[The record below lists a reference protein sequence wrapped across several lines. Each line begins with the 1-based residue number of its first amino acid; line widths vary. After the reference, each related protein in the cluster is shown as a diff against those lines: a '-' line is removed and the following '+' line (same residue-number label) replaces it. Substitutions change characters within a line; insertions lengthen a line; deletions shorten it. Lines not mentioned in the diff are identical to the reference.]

1 MTISVKISRAI
12 DKIYRAKFYAPSTLR
27 NCKTVVIVGADKFR
41 ELQAEAYSLMVY
53 NFPSPRYTFQGCEV
67 IVDYRPAYRNNA
79 TVELRDELTG
89 KVRRKIEI
97 KA

>member
-1 MTISVKISRAI
+1 MTIAEKISKAI
-12 DKIYRAKFYAPSTLR
+12 DKIYRAKYYTPSLH
-27 NCKTVVIVGADKFR
+27 NDETVVIVGEEKFK

-67 IVDYRPAYRNNA
+67 IVDFRPAYRNNA
-79 TVELRDELTG
+79 TVELRDKLTG